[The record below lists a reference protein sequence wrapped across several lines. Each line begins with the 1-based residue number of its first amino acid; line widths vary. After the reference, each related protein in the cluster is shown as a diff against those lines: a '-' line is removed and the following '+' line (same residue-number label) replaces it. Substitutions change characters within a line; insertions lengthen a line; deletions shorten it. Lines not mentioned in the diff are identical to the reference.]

1 MWELNLCIHVRVY
14 IFLFWGH
21 LYLYLFFENTFPF
34 RGLVLVSANHRLGTS
49 GVRFELGKWSML
61 VVLNLTF
68 LNHYWFRQPSTD
80 QWRARSCLP
89 FKQNMHNQREAW
101 CLVKRFSCKTWKDRA
116 INLGSFNIL
125 TQNRSFGQSKPRE
138 INETYTDLIRTPML
152 VLQGDF
158 FNWPPPEF
166 AKCWPVSNWFQK
178 NVRVPDWPPLWS
190 ENA

>member
-1 MWELNLCIHVRVY
+1 MTFLCQYTVSANSLSKSGQCESWTCAFPVRVN
-14 IFLFWGH
+14 IFLFRGH
-21 LYLYLFFENTFPF
+21 LYLYLLFENTFPF

-68 LNHYWFRQPSTD
+68 LNHYWFRQPSAD

-125 TQNRSFGQSKPRE
+125 TQYRVLANQNR
-138 INETYTDLIRTPML
+138 
-152 VLQGDF
+152 
-158 FNWPPPEF
+158 
-166 AKCWPVSNWFQK
+166 
-178 NVRVPDWPPLWS
+178 VR
-190 ENA
+190 

>member
-1 MWELNLCIHVRVY
+1 MFSFKWRFCAIKGLIWFCISVCIIALCPFFSNLQCLPIVQEKVVNVRAEPVHSCSSLY
-14 IFLFWGH
+14 ISISRAFVFV
-21 LYLYLFFENTFPF
+21 FVFENTFPF

-125 TQNRSFGQSKPRE
+125 TQNR
-138 INETYTDLIRTPML
+138 
-152 VLQGDF
+152 VLANQ
-158 FNWPPPEF
+158 NR
-166 AKCWPVSNWFQK
+166 
-178 NVRVPDWPPLWS
+178 VR
-190 ENA
+190 